1 MDHITDENDLG
12 LFNEVGNEARDD
24 APVLRTTAALAG
36 GGLLVAVLL
45 FGALGPLSLRISR
58 RTGLPRS
65 GVRTLAL
72 LTPFVLGLAG
82 LRAGRG
88 VRLRSYPGRH
98 AK

>member
-12 LFNEVGNEARDD
+12 LFTEMGDEARDD

-45 FGALGPLSLRISR
+45 FSALGPLSLRISR
-58 RTGLPRS
+58 RTGIPRS
-65 GVRTLAL
+65 GVRALAL
-72 LTPFVLGLAG
+72 LAPFVLGIAG

-88 VRLRSYPGRH
+88 VRLRAYPGRH
-98 AK
+98 EK